1 MQPLSCRLIHCYKGV
16 LEFGE
21 SLKTPVKAVYLK
33 FSIVRVKSQ
42 TKSALNSPFLLKN
55 LNAEN

>member
-1 MQPLSCRLIHCYKGV
+1 M